1 MLPSNRLGEQ
11 PVGCRTRHPELRLH
25 VLGADLRLEGEHWH
39 ASAHGPSFS

>member
-1 MLPSNRLGEQ
+1 MSETSFNPE
-11 PVGCRTRHPELRLH
+11 TRHPELRLH